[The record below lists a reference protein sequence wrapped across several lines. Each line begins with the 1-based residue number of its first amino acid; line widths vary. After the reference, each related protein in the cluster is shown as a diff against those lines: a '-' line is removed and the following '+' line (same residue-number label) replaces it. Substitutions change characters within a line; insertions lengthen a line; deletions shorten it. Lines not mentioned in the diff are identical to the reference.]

1 MPRCTMS
8 EPPSH
13 SSSRYLPRRT
23 SRFTSRPTTRRA
35 KFRGTRRRRL
45 GLRTAT
51 PVMVLPSTKGSMPRR
66 VISTSGSSGI
76 EALIVLS
83 GPGNIP
89 KLALH
94 DSRHLRMS
102 NPTGFLLVPFG
113 ALRMLAAIALI
124 AGCAASPPQPPAA
137 GEEAQDESDA
147 DAPAAEALAGAAE
160 PEDRSAFP
168 KQELDKDILYEFLL
182 AEIARQRGNLGLSAQ
197 AYVDLAKR
205 TRDPRIARRATEVAL
220 YARMNGA
227 AIDAARIWHETEPGS
242 ARPLQ
247 ALGGLL
253 VAAGRYDEALPSLKK
268 LLASSA
274 ADPTSGFT
282 QLTRTLANAQDK
294 QAALKLVRSLAA
306 DYPKLA
312 QAHFALAQAAVN
324 AGEDRTALDEARRAG
339 QLRPDWEAAALLE
352 AQLLQKVS
360 VDQAASLLAA
370 FLEQYPAARETR
382 LAYARMLVAQKRFAE
397 ARAEFQKLMAGTPDS
412 TDMAFAVALLSLQL
426 KDYDSAERYL
436 RGLLDGQYRDKDGVR
451 LYLGQVAEERKNL
464 PEALRWYGEVGEG
477 EQYVQAQIRYSQVLA
492 RQGKLDE
499 ARLLR
504 DANQPKTAFDLVG
517 QALDRVPNNPEL
529 LYDYAMLAEKI
540 ERVDILE
547 ASLRK
552 LIAIRPE
559 HAHAYNALGYSL
571 ADRNQRLPEARELI
585 EKALQLAPEDS
596 FIIDSMGWVLYRM
609 GNLKDS
615 LGYLRRAFAG
625 RPDPEIAAHLGE
637 VLWAMGARAEAE
649 RVWGDATRESPD
661 NETLANTIRRLKR

>member
-1 MPRCTMS
+1 MLNPQMP
-8 EPPSH
+8 
-13 SSSRYLPRRT
+13 
-23 SRFTSRPTTRRA
+23 
-35 KFRGTRRRRL
+35 
-45 GLRTAT
+45 LR
-51 PVMVLPSTKGSMPRR
+51 V
-66 VISTSGSSGI
+66 
-76 EALIVLS
+76 
-83 GPGNIP
+83 
-89 KLALH
+89 
-94 DSRHLRMS
+94 
-102 NPTGFLLVPFG
+102 G
-113 ALRMLAAIALI
+113 ALRLFAAMVFVLF
-124 AGCAASPPQPPAA
+124 AGCALAPPQPAA
-137 GEEAQDESDA
+137 GEEQQDESDA
-147 DAPAAEALAGAAE
+147 EAPIGEAPALAPE
-160 PEDRSAFP
+160 PVDRSTLP

-182 AEIARQRGNLGLSAQ
+182 AEIAGQRGNLGLSAQ

-339 QLRPDWEAAALLE
+339 QLRPGWEAAVLLE

-426 KDYDSAERYL
+426 KDYDAAERYL
-436 RGLLDGQYRDKDGVR
+436 RGLIESPYRDKDGVR

-477 EQYVQAQIRYSQVLA
+477 EQYVQAQIRYAQVLA

-499 ARLLR
+499 ARARLQQAAAKDSQQRVQLVLAEAQLLR
-504 DANQPKTAFDLVG
+504 DANQPKAAFDLVG

-552 LIAIRPE
+552 LIEIRPE

-571 ADRNQRLPEARELI
+571 AERNQRLPEARELI
-585 EKALQLAPEDS
+585 EKALQLAPDDS
-596 FIIDSMGWVLYRM
+596 FIVDSMGWVLYRM
-609 GNLKDS
+609 GNLKDA
-615 LGYLRRAFAG
+615 LGYLRRAYAG
-625 RPDPEIAAHLGE
+625 RPDAEIAAHLGE
-637 VLWAMGARAEAE
+637 VLWALGERAEAE
-649 RVWGDATRESPD
+649 RVWGEATRETPD
-661 NETLANTIRRLKR
+661 NETLLNTIKRFKR

>member
-1 MPRCTMS
+1 MS
-8 EPPSH
+8 
-13 SSSRYLPRRT
+13 
-23 SRFTSRPTTRRA
+23 
-35 KFRGTRRRRL
+35 G
-45 GLRTAT
+45 
-51 PVMVLPSTKGSMPRR
+51 
-66 VISTSGSSGI
+66 
-76 EALIVLS
+76 
-83 GPGNIP
+83 
-89 KLALH
+89 
-94 DSRHLRMS
+94 
-102 NPTGFLLVPFG
+102 PTGFLLVPFR

-124 AGCAASPPQPPAA
+124 AGCAANPPQPPAA
-137 GEEAQDESDA
+137 GEETQDETDA

-160 PEDRSAFP
+160 PENRSAFP

-182 AEIARQRGNLGLSAQ
+182 AEIAGQRGNLGLSAQ
-197 AYVDLAKR
+197 AYFDLAKR

-220 YARMNGA
+220 YARMNSA

-274 ADPTSGFT
+274 SDPTSGFT

-306 DYPKLA
+306 DYPTLA
-312 QAHFALAQAAVN
+312 QAHFAVAQAAAS
-324 AGEDRTALDEARRAG
+324 AGEDRVALDEARRAG
-339 QLRPDWEAAALLE
+339 QLRPGWEAAVLLE

-360 VDQAASLLAA
+360 VEQAASLLAA
-370 FLEQYPAARETR
+370 FLEEHPAARETR
-382 LAYARMLVAQKRFAE
+382 LAYARVLVAQKRFAE

-412 TDMAFAVALLSLQL
+412 ADMAFAVALLSLQL

-477 EQYVQAQIRYSQVLA
+477 EQYVPAQMRYAQILA
-492 RQGKLDE
+492 RQGKLDAARAHLQQAAANNSQQRVQLILAE
-499 ARLLR
+499 AQLLR
-504 DANQPKTAFDLVG
+504 EANQPKTAFDLVG
-517 QALDRVPNNPEL
+517 QALDRLPNNPEL

-540 ERVDILE
+540 ERVDVLE

-552 LIAIRPE
+552 LIEIRPE

-571 ADRNQRLPEARELI
+571 AERNQRLPEARELI
-585 EKALQLAPEDS
+585 ERALQLAPDDS

-609 GNLKDS
+609 GNLKDA

-625 RPDPEIAAHLGE
+625 RPDAEIAAHLGE
-637 VLWAMGARAEAE
+637 VLWALGERGEAE
-649 RVWGDATRESPD
+649 RVWNDANRATPD
-661 NETLANTIRRLKR
+661 NETLVNTIKRLKR